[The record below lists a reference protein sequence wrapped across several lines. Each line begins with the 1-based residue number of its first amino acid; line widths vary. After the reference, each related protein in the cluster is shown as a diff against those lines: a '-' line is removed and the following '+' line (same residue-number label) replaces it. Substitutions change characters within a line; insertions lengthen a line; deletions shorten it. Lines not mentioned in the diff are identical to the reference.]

1 MLKLTHAVLYSN
13 LLERRQDAA
22 RTLAM
27 LSAEGP
33 NQRHRGGSDILLHWT
48 IPLAKMG
55 MTVFHSD
62 SFSQNRTFIYK
73 LFSRVQSVFR
83 RVKLRLD
90 SPL

>member
-1 MLKLTHAVLYSN
+1 MLKLTHAVLDSN

-33 NQRHRGGSDILLHWT
+33 NERHRGGSNILLHWT

-55 MTVFHSD
+55 MNAFHSD
-62 SFSQNRTFIYK
+62 SFSHKNIQLQVIFKSKKY
-73 LFSRVQSVFR
+73 F
-83 RVKLRLD
+83 
-90 SPL
+90 